1 MSNYDLSCSE
11 QVPGV
16 NTAAD
21 CEKAWHILAI
31 LLSIGRPASLG
42 ELSSKCELFD
52 ATPDYI
58 GSLCSNPN
66 SPIIL
71 LDNQLVTVSMAVVSS
86 MVEFASK
93 SKSGGG
99 GGSVSLFGIEF
110 NESNKHLNFDVKT
123 YFRKRKEK
131 EFDPVVF
138 SAAKRRLLYQGE
150 NDQLMLSLPTEI
162 KEICN
167 NDKATV
173 PLLLG
178 SNCEFSKNSMM
189 NGNQGKDEGSVGT
202 NILDE
207 GSAGTNI
214 FNDSSAGTNNRDEGS
229 AGTNILEEQQECSGY
244 VHTSTLPCSLVN
256 KESNLGVLEPIQ
268 EDQIMAHNYIETLPL
283 PDNFHDSLSIKK
295 ADVDEAVG
303 SKNGVCRSLTFDGE
317 EDKIG
322 NGLPLEGGF
331 SNAHSC
337 RSLIHHIEDVAENIA
352 GTSGNKGVIDHH
364 EEKGDTEKTVRFK
377 ELKNLVSISTM
388 DKERTH
394 RLETHTNIRVSGNS
408 SSQKQPVKSYIK
420 LKRMSKNLPPQQGVL
435 LGPSKYSRLIISRK
449 SDQKRHSGEHNSKNS
464 NNGKENAVNPTSMSL
479 KNNLEKKE
487 FPQFDNFL
495 IEDEEGSGGY
505 GIVYRARRISD
516 GKMCAIKCPHGKAQ
530 KHHVT
535 NELKMLERFGGKN
548 FIIKYEGSLKSGDAE
563 CFILEHVDHDRPEIL
578 KREIDLFQLQWYGY
592 CMFRALACLHK
603 QGVVHRDIKPGNFL
617 FSRKLNKGYLIDFNL
632 SMDLQQRLSVGS
644 KPKQSSYASFV
655 HAPLSSPVAAQSTKD
670 NKAVRV
676 HRFAVNQ
683 GGTVDLKPS
692 HEHKNSVKRKA
703 LTDLS
708 NFNKLKSQGAD
719 GSGITS
725 AKDAA
730 GARTPSAER
739 TREPL
744 PSLGRK
750 ELLSLVQNVM
760 RSPNN
765 DDDLKTSVSQRK
777 RIAAPSCKMERKNF
791 YTSPMPLYSNGVPV
805 VDAALLKGK
814 GEGKRKKEGSC
825 VGTKGFRAP
834 EVLLRS
840 LHQGSKIDVWSA
852 GVTLLYL
859 MMGRSPFTGDP
870 EQNMKDIA
878 KLKGSEDLWE
888 VAKLHDR
895 ESSFPSELLEV
906 QFLDSMEIR
915 SWCRAYTRRPDFFET
930 IPTSLFDLV
939 DKCLTV
945 NPRLRITAEEAL
957 RHEFFASC
965 HESLRKVRLQSSM
978 SVCPAL
984 NI

>member
-167 NDKATV
+167 KDKATV

-214 FNDSSAGTNNRDEGS
+214 FNHSSAGTNNRDEGS
-229 AGTNILEEQQECSGY
+229 AGTNVLEEQQECSGY

-377 ELKNLVSISTM
+377 ELKNLVSISAM

-495 IEDEEGSGGY
+495 IEDEEGSG
-505 GIVYRARRISD
+505 
-516 GKMCAIKCPHGKAQ
+516 PHGKAQ

-563 CFILEHVDHDRPEIL
+563 CFILEHVDHDRPE
-578 KREIDLFQLQWYGY
+578 LQWYGY

-644 KPKQSSYASFV
+644 KPKPSSYASFV

-676 HRFAVNQ
+676 DRFAVNQ

-719 GSGITS
+719 GS
-725 AKDAA
+725 
-730 GARTPSAER
+730 
-739 TREPL
+739 
-744 PSLGRK
+744 
-750 ELLSLVQNVM
+750 
-760 RSPNN
+760 
-765 DDDLKTSVSQRK
+765 
-777 RIAAPSCKMERKNF
+777 
-791 YTSPMPLYSNGVPV
+791 
-805 VDAALLKGK
+805 
-814 GEGKRKKEGSC
+814 
-825 VGTKGFRAP
+825 
-834 EVLLRS
+834 
-840 LHQGSKIDVWSA
+840 A

-870 EQNMKDIA
+870 EQLKIPGLVQMWLILSCLNIVYFLSLTLDHNHGRNMKDIA

>member
-1 MSNYDLSCSE
+1 MSYYDLSCSE

-167 NDKATV
+167 KDKATV

-377 ELKNLVSISTM
+377 ELKNLVSISAM

-632 SMDLQQRLSVGS
+632 SMVRMLIWFASALDLQQRLSVGS
-644 KPKQSSYASFV
+644 KPKPSSYASFV

-676 HRFAVNQ
+676 DRFAVNQ

-719 GSGITS
+719 GSG
-725 AKDAA
+725 
-730 GARTPSAER
+730 
-739 TREPL
+739 L
-744 PSLGRK
+744 
-750 ELLSLVQNVM
+750 
-760 RSPNN
+760 
-765 DDDLKTSVSQRK
+765 
-777 RIAAPSCKMERKNF
+777 
-791 YTSPMPLYSNGVPV
+791 
-805 VDAALLKGK
+805 
-814 GEGKRKKEGSC
+814 
-825 VGTKGFRAP
+825 TK
-834 EVLLRS
+834 
-840 LHQGSKIDVWSA
+840 
-852 GVTLLYL
+852 VTAS
-859 MMGRSPFTGDP
+859 R
-870 EQNMKDIA
+870 NMKDIA

>member
-11 QVPGV
+11 LVPGV

-31 LLSIGRPASLG
+31 LLSIGRPSSLG

-52 ATPDYI
+52 ASPDYVRC
-58 GSLCSNPN
+58 LCSIPN
-66 SPIIL
+66 SPIL
-71 LDNQLVTVSMAVVSS
+71 FLDNGLVTVSMAVVSS

-93 SKSGGG
+93 AKSGGG
-99 GGSVSLFGIEF
+99 GGSISLFEIGF
-110 NESNKHLNFDVKT
+110 NESNRHLNLDVKT
-123 YFRKRKEK
+123 YFRKRKGK
-131 EFDPVVF
+131 DFDPFVL
-138 SAAKRRLLYQGE
+138 SAAKRRLMYQGE
-150 NDQLMLSLPTEI
+150 RDQLKLSFPTKTQDYSAKGI
-162 KEICN
+162 LNK
-167 NDKATV
+167 DKATV

-178 SNCEFSKNSMM
+178 SNSEISKVPMM
-189 NGNQGKDEGSVGT
+189 NGNHGKDEGSVGT
-202 NILDE
+202 NILE
-207 GSAGTNI
+207 HQERSGS
-214 FNDSSAGTNNRDEGS
+214 
-229 AGTNILEEQQECSGY
+229 
-244 VHTSTLPCSLVN
+244 VHTSNFQCSLVK
-256 KESNLGVLEPIQ
+256 KESNLSVLEPIQ
-268 EDQIMAHNYIETLPL
+268 EDQIMARNYFETLPL
-283 PDNFHDSLSIKK
+283 PKNFRDSLSTKK
-295 ADVDEAVG
+295 AEIGEAVG
-303 SKNGVCRSLTFDGE
+303 LKNGVCRSLTFGGE
-317 EDKIG
+317 EDKQ
-322 NGLPLEGGF
+322 NNALPLEGGF
-331 SNAHSC
+331 CDAHSC
-337 RSLIHHIEDVAENIA
+337 RSLIHHSGEAAEDIAE
-352 GTSGNKGVIDHH
+352 TSGNKGVINHH
-364 EEKGDTEKTVRFK
+364 EEKGDTEKSAPFN
-377 ELKNLVSISTM
+377 ELKNLASISTV
-388 DKERTH
+388 DKEKTR
-394 RLETHTNIRVSGNS
+394 RLETQTSVRVSGHS
-408 SSQKQPVKSYIK
+408 SNQKQPVKSYIK
-420 LKRMSKNLPPQQGVL
+420 LKRMSKNLPSQQGVL
-435 LGPSKYSRLIISRK
+435 LGPSKYNKLAISRK

-464 NNGKENAVNPTSMSL
+464 HNGKENTVNPTSISP

-487 FPQFDNFL
+487 FPQFDNFF

-530 KHHVT
+530 KYHVI

-548 FIIKYEGSLKSGDAE
+548 FIIKYEGSLTSGDAE

-617 FSRKLNKGYLIDFNL
+617 FSRKLNKGFLIDFNL
-632 SMDLQQRLSVGS
+632 SMDLQQRYAVGS
-644 KPKQSSYASFV
+644 KPKPSSYASFV
-655 HAPLSSPVAAQSTKD
+655 HGPLSPPVPALPTKD

-676 HRFAVNQ
+676 DRLAVNQ
-683 GGTVDLKPS
+683 GGTIDLKPS
-692 HEHKNSVKRKA
+692 HEHKKGMKRRA
-703 LTDLS
+703 LGDLS

-730 GARTPSAER
+730 SARTPSTER
-739 TREPL
+739 MREPL

-750 ELLSLVQNVM
+750 ELISLVQNVM
-760 RSPNN
+760 TSPNN
-765 DDDLKTSVSQRK
+765 NDDLKTSVSQRK
-777 RIAAPSCKMERKNF
+777 RIAAPSCKIERKNF
-791 YTSPMPLYSNGVPV
+791 YTSPMPLYSNGVAV
-805 VDAALLKGK
+805 ADAGLLKGK

-840 LHQGSKIDVWSA
+840 LHQGQKIDIWSA

-859 MMGRSPFTGDP
+859 MMGKTPFTGDP

-878 KLKGSEDLWE
+878 KLKGSENLWE

-906 QFLDSMEIR
+906 QCLGSMELR
-915 SWCRAYTRRPDFFET
+915 SWCRAYTRRPDFFKS

-965 HESLRKVRLQSSM
+965 HESLRKVRMQSSL
-978 SVCPAL
+978 SVCPSSEYL
-984 NI
+984 SYKEKS